1 MVDLKEAPVRVRK
14 RDGRIVPFD
23 ANRISLAAGKAL
35 TAAGTSNDR
44 VAANIGPG
52 GIVVYPPWVE

>member
-44 VAANIGPG
+44 VAANIGKD
-52 GIVVYPPWVE
+52 VVELLIN